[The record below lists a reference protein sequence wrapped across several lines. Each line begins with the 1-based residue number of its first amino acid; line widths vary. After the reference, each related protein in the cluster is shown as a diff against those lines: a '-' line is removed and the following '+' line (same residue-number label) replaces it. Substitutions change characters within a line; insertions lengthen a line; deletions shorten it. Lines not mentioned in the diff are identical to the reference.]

1 MNRSIVP
8 AADLV
13 LAVLAI
19 GLAVLCWNQGLH
31 NTWFPAAGDVPAYT
45 ATRYVGP
52 WLFLAILLAAGAGIA
67 LLDAGVRIIR
77 PVRRN

>member
-52 WLFLAILLAAGAGIA
+52 
-67 LLDAGVRIIR
+67 
-77 PVRRN
+77 